1 HKLNHDPYLEP
12 PMDLQL
18 TGKTA
23 LVTGSTAGIGLAI
36 ARRLAEEGAT
46 VWICGRNQEKL
57 DAAASELGASVKAV
71 LADPATAEGC
81 EAIVSTVGS
90 VDILVNNLGV
100 YASRDFQGLTDDEWR
115 SIFEINVLSG
125 VRLSRAF
132 LPAMRERDFGRIIF
146 ISSDASLVVPPDM
159 IHYSMTK
166 SAQLA
171 VSRGLAASL
180 KGTAVTVNS
189 VLAGSTRS
197 EGIEDFLASVV
208 PEATNDEE
216 RERIYFERERPTS
229 IIQRLIDPAEIA
241 NAVAYLASPLA
252 SATTGAAVRVD
263 GGIVPTIA

>member
-1 HKLNHDPYLEP
+1 
-12 PMDLQL
+12 MDLQL
-18 TGKTA
+18 SGKTA

-36 ARRLAEEGAT
+36 ARRLSEEGAT

-57 DAAASELGASVKAV
+57 DVAAQDIGASVRTV
-71 LADPATAEGC
+71 LADPATTEGS
-81 EAIVSTVGS
+81 ETLAATIQS

-100 YASRDFQGLTDDEWR
+100 YASRDFDGLTDDEWR

-132 LPAMRERDFGRIIF
+132 LPGMRERNFGRIIF

-180 KGTAVTVNS
+180 KGTAVTVNA

-197 EGIEDFLASVV
+197 EGIGDFLASVV
-208 PEATNDEE
+208 PEAKNDEE

-229 IIQRLIDPAEIA
+229 IIQRLIEPSEIA
-241 NAVAYLASPLA
+241 HAVAYLASPLA